1 MFRVLPSML
10 TVRGARMMLNV
21 PDVLQALRQIMME
34 VFVLLVLLLIL
45 IVKLVPM
52 RAAPPAGVALA

>member
-1 MFRVLPSML
+1 VFRALPSML
-10 TVRGARMMLNV
+10 TVRGARTMLNV
-21 PDVLQALRQIMME
+21 PDVLQALHQIMME

-45 IVKLVPM
+45 IVKLAPM